1 MRPDLRLVPP
11 LSTFTVEGPVL
22 AEVLVLALYDGQV
35 LLCGPCGPEPWL
47 VEVGQGEDP
56 TTVVAALAR
65 NILGELLLVHS
76 TSWRV
81 DRGGVVLTFCA
92 VVPDTG
98 GRDSRLVRRA
108 DLARGGAT
116 EAAVDVGEA
125 QVIEHGL
132 RHFSWL
138 VTDDEV
144 VGTALGAA
152 WAALLKDYVPEPFRP
167 L

>member
-1 MRPDLRLVPP
+1 M
-11 LSTFTVEGPVL
+11 
-22 AEVLVLALYDGQV
+22 
-35 LLCGPCGPEPWL
+35 
-47 VEVGQGEDP
+47 VEVGQGKDP

-65 NILGELLLVHS
+65 TNLGEPLLVHS

-92 VVPDTG
+92 VVPDTN
-98 GRDSRLVRRA
+98 GRESRPVRRA
-108 DLARGGAT
+108 DLARGGTT
-116 EAAVDVGEA
+116 EAAANILEA

-132 RHFSWL
+132 RHLSWL

-144 VGTALGAA
+144 VGRALGPA
-152 WAALLKDYVPEPFRP
+152 WAVVLKDYVPEPFRP